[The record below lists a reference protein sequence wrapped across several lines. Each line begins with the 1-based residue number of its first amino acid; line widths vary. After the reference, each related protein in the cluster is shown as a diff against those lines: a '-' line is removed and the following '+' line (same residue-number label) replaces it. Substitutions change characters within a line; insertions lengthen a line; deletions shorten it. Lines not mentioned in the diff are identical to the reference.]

1 MSATPD
7 LIRALAVLCEPPEP
21 AHARIAAALEL
32 PAGPAPGDY
41 VELFLRQVYPYAS
54 VYLGAEGMM
63 GGEALDRAAGFW
75 RALGLVPPAEPDH
88 LAALLGLYAGL
99 MEAERDET
107 DPARR
112 ALRRTSRRALLW
124 EHLLSWCPLYLD
136 AVGRVAPPYYAAWA
150 RTLLDALLLEGD
162 LLGQQPDLPLG
173 LRDSSG
179 LPSREEDAAA
189 WIAALLAPV
198 RSGLVLTRS
207 DLGRCGRGLDLS
219 LRVGERAQLLRALLE
234 QDSDGTVAW
243 LAAEAEEAAAR
254 HAAGLSALGDVAEFW
269 AGRAW
274 ATAAAL
280 RESAAMRPSETAETG
295 G

>member
-7 LIRALAVLCEPPEP
+7 LIRALAVLCEPPETG
-21 AHARIAAALEL
+21 HAPIAAALEL

-63 GGEALDRAAGFW
+63 GGEARDRAAGFW
-75 RALGLVPPAEPDH
+75 RALGLVPPPEPDH

-99 MEAERDET
+99 MEAERDEG

-124 EHLLSWCPLYLD
+124 EHLLSWCPVYLD
-136 AVGRVAPPYYAAWA
+136 AVSRLASPYYGAWSRA
-150 RTLLDALLLEGD
+150 LLETLLAEGD
-162 LLGQQPDLPLG
+162 VLGRQPELPLG

-179 LPSREEDAAA
+179 LPSREDDAAV

-198 RSGLVLTRS
+198 RSGLVLTRF
-207 DLGRCGRGLDLS
+207 DLGRCARQLDLS

-234 QDSDGTVAW
+234 QDSAATVAW
-243 LAAEAEEAAAR
+243 LAAEADDAAAR
-254 HAAGLSALGDVAEFW
+254 HSAGLPALGEVAEFW
-269 AGRAW
+269 SGRATS
-274 ATAAAL
+274 TAFAL
-280 RESAAMRPSETAETG
+280 RESVALE
-295 G
+295 